1 MFMNM
6 SQCVN
11 KSNKDKTESLR
22 GKLPMEI
29 CPRKKCGAMCGNGG
43 KVTNEN
49 TIFRKQLQ

>member
-11 KSNKDKTESLR
+11 KSNKDKAENQR

-29 CPRKKCGAMCGNGG
+29 CPRKKCGAMCGMGE
-43 KVTNEN
+43 K
-49 TIFRKQLQ
+49 